1 MAIIRIKLN
10 SIWIEMFSMNKNTKL
25 YWPNW
30 MRRKNTQ
37 EKTIA
42 NVFKKLHWTCKDA
55 ECFFSGITTIR
66 ITYSGTYKK
75 VDSILGC
82 FESDPNILEL
92 ACSLPVFDVLYINF
106 NEQKIFKIYF
116 IKKYGSLHFPKW
128 YKNHYNGPLKE
139 WKYFDH
145 M

>member
-1 MAIIRIKLN
+1 MKSVWEIPYSMEWIVWTV
-10 SIWIEMFSMNKNTKL
+10 SIE
-25 YWPNW
+25 YWW
-30 MRRKNTQ
+30 WKIHVKCQST
-37 EKTIA
+37 
-42 NVFKKLHWTCKDA
+42 
-55 ECFFSGITTIR
+55 
-66 ITYSGTYKK
+66 
-75 VDSILGC
+75 LGC

-128 YKNHYNGPLKE
+128 YKNHYNDPFKE

-145 M
+145 MES

>member
-1 MAIIRIKLN
+1 
-10 SIWIEMFSMNKNTKL
+10 
-25 YWPNW
+25 

-75 VDSILGC
+75 VDSIYTFATFQAKNSGRI
-82 FESDPNILEL
+82 SDLNRLL
-92 ACSLPVFDVLYINF
+92 DYC
-106 NEQKIFKIYF
+106 
-116 IKKYGSLHFPKW
+116 
-128 YKNHYNGPLKE
+128 
-139 WKYFDH
+139 
-145 M
+145 